1 VTADGCT
8 RTDHRRPDDRPT
20 GCGWGCLNYDVAMSQ
35 GAQKRA
41 GSSAS
46 GDGAE
51 RRRLETELR
60 EAGRLLAAGDA
71 VAAAARLRGIVARG
85 VLRPGH
91 EADARYL
98 LGRALGA
105 CGDRV
110 GMTREWDLVLRLDA
124 AASPPPLMPEDEFES
139 VAEAA
144 LAELPRALL
153 DELRNVAVLVAD
165 RPSAE
170 MVAGGI
176 DPRVLGLYHGVPMTR
191 RSTSFGA
198 PYADTIYL
206 FRANLERVCATRA
219 ALAERIRVTVLHET
233 AHYFG
238 YTERQLRRM
247 GLA

>member
-1 VTADGCT
+1 
-8 RTDHRRPDDRPT
+8 
-20 GCGWGCLNYDVAMSQ
+20 MSQ
-35 GAQKRA
+35 GDQKRA
-41 GSSAS
+41 ASSAR
-46 GDGAE
+46 GEAAD

-71 VAAAARLRGIVARG
+71 PAAAARLRGILARG
-85 VLRPGH
+85 VLAPGP

-98 LGRALGA
+98 LARALGA
-105 CGDRV
+105 CGERD
-110 GMTREWDLVLRLDA
+110 GMTREWGLVLRLDA
-124 AASPPPLMPEDEFES
+124 AAAAPQPLMLEDEFEA

-144 LAELPRALL
+144 LAELPRELL
-153 DELRNVAVLVAD
+153 DELRSVAILVAE

-170 MVAGGI
+170 MVAGGL
-176 DPRVLGLYHGVPMTR
+176 DPRVLGIYHGVPLSR

-198 PYADTIYL
+198 PWADTIYL

-219 ALAERIRVTVLHET
+219 TLAERIRVTVLHET

-238 YTERQLRRM
+238 YTEGQLRRM

>member
-1 VTADGCT
+1 
-8 RTDHRRPDDRPT
+8 
-20 GCGWGCLNYDVAMSQ
+20 MSEGEQ
-35 GAQKRA
+35 MSEGSA

-46 GDGAE
+46 GNVADQ
-51 RRRLETELR
+51 RRLEGQLW

-71 VAAAARLRGIVARG
+71 PAAAERLRGIAERG
-85 VLRPGH
+85 VLPPGR

-105 CGDRV
+105 CGDRD
-110 GMTREWDLVLRLDA
+110 GMTREWGLVLSLDA
-124 AASPPPLMPEDEFES
+124 AAASPQPLMLADEFGS

-144 LAELPRALL
+144 LAELPPELL
-153 DELRNVAVLVAD
+153 EKLRSVAILVAD

-191 RSTSFGA
+191 RSTTFGA
-198 PYADTIYL
+198 PYADTIHL
-206 FRANLERVCATRA
+206 FRANLERVCTTRA

-233 AHYFG
+233 AHFFG
-238 YTERQLRRM
+238 YTERQLRLM

>member
-1 VTADGCT
+1 
-8 RTDHRRPDDRPT
+8 
-20 GCGWGCLNYDVAMSQ
+20 MSQ
-35 GAQKRA
+35 DAQKRA
-41 GSSAS
+41 ASSAN
-46 GDGAE
+46 GEAAD

-71 VAAAARLRGIVARG
+71 PAAAARLRGILARG
-85 VLRPGH
+85 VLPPGP

-98 LGRALGA
+98 LARALGA
-105 CGDRV
+105 CGERAA
-110 GMTREWDLVLRLDA
+110 MTDEWGLVLRLDA
-124 AASPPPLMPEDEFES
+124 AAAPPRPLMPADEFEA

-153 DELRNVAVLVAD
+153 DELRSVPILVAE

-176 DPRVLGLYHGVPMTR
+176 DPRVLGIYHGVPMTQ

-198 PYADTIYL
+198 PYADTIHL

-238 YTERQLRRM
+238 YTELQLRRM

>member
-1 VTADGCT
+1 
-8 RTDHRRPDDRPT
+8 
-20 GCGWGCLNYDVAMSQ
+20 MSQ
-35 GAQKRA
+35 GAQKRV

-46 GDGAE
+46 GGAAD
-51 RRRLETELR
+51 RPGLETGLR
-60 EAGRLLAAGDA
+60 EAGRLLDSGDA
-71 VAAAARLRGIVARG
+71 SAAAERLRGIAAQGALPLGR
-85 VLRPGH
+85 

-98 LGRALGA
+98 LGRALGV
-105 CGDRV
+105 CGDHA
-110 GMTREWDLVLRLDA
+110 GMTDEWGLVLRLDA
-124 AASPPPLMPEDEFES
+124 AAASPQPLMPADEFES
-139 VAEAA
+139 VADAA
-144 LAELPRALL
+144 LAELPQELL
-153 DELRNVAVLVAD
+153 DQLRNVAILVAD

-176 DPRVLGLYHGVPMTR
+176 DPRILGLYHGVPMTR

-219 ALAERIRVTVLHET
+219 TLAERIRVTVLHET

>member
-1 VTADGCT
+1 MPQDA
-8 RTDHRRPDDRPT
+8 P
-20 GCGWGCLNYDVAMSQ
+20 
-35 GAQKRA
+35 KRA
-41 GSSAS
+41 GARAS
-46 GDGAE
+46 GTDAE
-51 RRRLETELR
+51 RRRFEAGMH

-71 VAAAARLRGIVARG
+71 PAAAELLRGIVARG
-85 VLRPGH
+85 VLPPGP

-105 CGDRV
+105 AGDRD
-110 GMTREWDLVLRLDA
+110 GTIREWRLVPGLDA
-124 AASPPPLMPEDEFES
+124 AATPREPLMAEDEFES

-144 LAELPRALL
+144 LGELPKELL
-153 DELRNVAVLVAD
+153 DRLRNVAILVAD
-165 RPSAE
+165 RPSPE

-176 DPRVLGLYHGVPMTR
+176 DPRILGLYHGVPMTQ

-219 ALAERIRVTVLHET
+219 VLAEHIRVTVLHET
-233 AHYFG
+233 AHFFG
-238 YTERQLRRM
+238 YTERQLRDM

>member
-1 VTADGCT
+1 MGASYPV
-8 RTDHRRPDDRPT
+8 
-20 GCGWGCLNYDVAMSQ
+20 YDVAMSKEP
-35 GAQKRA
+35 QKRA
-41 GSSAS
+41 GSSAN
-46 GDGAE
+46 GGAAD
-51 RRRLETELR
+51 RRGLETELG

-71 VAAAARLRGIVARG
+71 PAAAELLRGIVARG
-85 VLRPGH
+85 VLSPGR

-98 LGRALGA
+98 LARALGA
-105 CGDRV
+105 CGERAA
-110 GMTREWDLVLRLDA
+110 MTEEWGQVLRLDA
-124 AASPPPLMPEDEFES
+124 AAPPQPLMTADEFEA

-144 LAELPRALL
+144 LAELPQELL
-153 DELRNVAVLVAD
+153 DQLRNVAILVAD

-170 MVAGGI
+170 MVTGGI
-176 DPRVLGLYHGVPMTR
+176 DPRVLGIYHGVPMTQ

-198 PYADTIYL
+198 PYADTIYV

-238 YTERQLRRM
+238 YTEPQLRRM

>member
-1 VTADGCT
+1 
-8 RTDHRRPDDRPT
+8 
-20 GCGWGCLNYDVAMSQ
+20 MSEGEQ
-35 GAQKRA
+35 MSEGSA

-46 GDGAE
+46 GNVAD
-51 RRRLETELR
+51 RRRLEGQLW

-71 VAAAARLRGIVARG
+71 PAAAERLRGIAERG
-85 VLRPGH
+85 VLPPGR

-105 CGDRV
+105 CGDRD
-110 GMTREWDLVLRLDA
+110 GMTREWGLVLSLDA
-124 AASPPPLMPEDEFES
+124 AAAPRQPLMPADEFES

-144 LAELPRALL
+144 LAELPPELL
-153 DELRNVAVLVAD
+153 EKLRSVAILVAD

-191 RSTSFGA
+191 RSTIFGA
-198 PYADTIYL
+198 PYADTIHL
-206 FRANLERVCATRA
+206 FSANLERVCTTRP
-219 ALAERIRVTVLHET
+219 ALAERIRVTALHET
-233 AHYFG
+233 AHFFG
-238 YTERQLRRM
+238 YSERQLRLM

>member
-1 VTADGCT
+1 
-8 RTDHRRPDDRPT
+8 
-20 GCGWGCLNYDVAMSQ
+20 MSQ

-46 GDGAE
+46 GGAAD
-51 RRRLETELR
+51 RHRLERELW
-60 EAGRLLAAGDA
+60 EAGRLLAAGEA
-71 VAAAARLRGIVARG
+71 PAAAERLRAIAARG
-85 VLRPGH
+85 VLPPGR

-105 CGDRV
+105 CGDRL
-110 GMTREWDLVLRLDA
+110 GMTREWGLVLRLDA
-124 AASPPPLMPEDEFES
+124 AAAPPQPLMPADEFES

-144 LAELPRALL
+144 LAELPRELL
-153 DELRNVAVLVAD
+153 DQLQNVAILVAE
-165 RPSAE
+165 RPSEE

-176 DPRVLGLYHGVPMTR
+176 DPRILGLYHGVPMSR

-198 PYADTIYL
+198 PYADTIHL

-219 ALAERIRVTVLHET
+219 ALAERIRIVVLHET

-238 YTERQLRRM
+238 YTEQQLRRM

>member
-1 VTADGCT
+1 MGTVPTNPAERMVPPARQRVGGCY
-8 RTDHRRPDDRPT
+8 PV
-20 GCGWGCLNYDVAMSQ
+20 YDVAMSQ
-35 GAQKRA
+35 GARKRA
-41 GSSAS
+41 ESSAR
-46 GDGAE
+46 GAAADSHG
-51 RRRLETELR
+51 LETELR

-71 VAAAARLRGIVARG
+71 PAAAERLRDITARG
-85 VLRPGH
+85 VLPPYR

-105 CGDRV
+105 VGDRA
-110 GMTREWDLVLRLDA
+110 GMTDEWGLVLRLDA
-124 AASPPPLMPEDEFES
+124 AAASPQPLMPADEFES

-144 LAELPRALL
+144 LAELPQELL
-153 DELRNVAVLVAD
+153 DQLRNVAILVAD

-176 DPRVLGLYHGVPMTR
+176 DPRILGLYHGVPMTR

-219 ALAERIRVTVLHET
+219 ALAERIRMTVLHET

>member
-1 VTADGCT
+1 
-8 RTDHRRPDDRPT
+8 
-20 GCGWGCLNYDVAMSQ
+20 MSEESR
-35 GAQKRA
+35 KRA
-41 GSSAS
+41 GSRESC
-46 GDGAE
+46 GDADA
-51 RRRLETELR
+51 RRLEGELR
-60 EAGRLLAAGDA
+60 EAARLLAAGDA
-71 VAAAARLRGIVARG
+71 VAAAERLSDIVARG
-85 VLRPGH
+85 VLPPGN

-105 CGDRV
+105 CGDRD
-110 GMTREWDLVLRLDA
+110 GMTREWGRVLGLDEA
-124 AASPPPLMPEDEFES
+124 AAPPQPLMPADEFES

-144 LAELPRALL
+144 LAELPQDLL
-153 DELRNVAVLVAD
+153 DELRSVAILVAD

-198 PYADTIYL
+198 PYADTIHL
-206 FRANLERVCATRA
+206 FRANLERVCPTRA
-219 ALAERIRVTVLHET
+219 ALAEYIRVTVLHET

-238 YTERQLRRM
+238 YSERQLRQM